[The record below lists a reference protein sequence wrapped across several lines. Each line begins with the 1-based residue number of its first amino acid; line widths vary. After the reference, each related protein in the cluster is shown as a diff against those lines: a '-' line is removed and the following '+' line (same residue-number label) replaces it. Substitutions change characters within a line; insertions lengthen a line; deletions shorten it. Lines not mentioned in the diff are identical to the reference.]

1 MPDCCLCGKLNLCIY
16 SMKSFEIL
24 ATNII
29 TNKDL
34 VFVGFI
40 VANIISSMYFVMC
53 VSTCLEKASLLA
65 KESVLTAKF
74 IVTNEE
80 SDI

>member
-1 MPDCCLCGKLNLCIY
+1 M
-16 SMKSFEIL
+16 
-24 ATNII
+24 
-29 TNKDL
+29 
-34 VFVGFI
+34 
-40 VANIISSMYFVMC
+40 SSMYFVMC

-80 SDI
+80 SDT